1 MTRPPKLS
9 AAERDALSRLTDELK
24 SPDDLLVPH
33 KVVHALFLLGLAERV
48 LVRVGRLH
56 EHRYRRVPATTDHP
70 GDAA

>member
-1 MTRPPKLS
+1 MTRVRKLTKP
-9 AAERDALSRLTDELK
+9 EQEALALLTDELK

-33 KVVHALFLLGLAERV
+33 KVVHALFMLGLAERV

>member
-1 MTRPPKLS
+1 MTRVRKLTKP
-9 AAERDALSRLTDELK
+9 EQEALALLTDELK

-56 EHRYRRVPATTDHP
+56 EHRYRRVPAITDHP